1 MSEATGL
8 KPGAR
13 LAKTPGKKDAK
24 INKVV
29 LAYSGG
35 LDTSVI
41 LKWLQDVY
49 ECEVITFTA
58 DIGQGE
64 ELEPARKKALQLG
77 IKKQN
82 IFIQDLREEFVRDYV
97 FPMFR
102 ANAVYEG
109 EYLLGT
115 SIARPLIAKQMIEIA
130 RQTGADAISHGAT
143 GKGNDQVRFE
153 LGAYALMPNVKII
166 APWREWDLLSREKLL
181 AYADKNKIPVDF
193 KKRNS
198 VGKPRGAPYSM
209 DANLLHISY
218 EGGILEDPNFEPED
232 SMWRITVSP
241 EKAPGKPEYVELGYE
256 RGDIVSINGKK
267 LSPAKV
273 LTELNRVGGKHGIGR
288 LDMVE
293 NRYIGMKSRGCYETP
308 GGTIMLR
315 AHRAM
320 ESITLDREV
329 LALKD
334 DLLSRYA
341 RMVYNGY
348 WFSPER
354 VLLQSLIDESQKP
367 VNGTV
372 KLKLYKGTV
381 LVVGRESKTDSLF
394 DQNISTFD
402 DDGGA
407 YDQADAGGFIKL
419 NALRMRIAANKAAA
433 KLTKKRK

>member
-1 MSEATGL
+1 MS
-8 KPGAR
+8 
-13 LAKTPGKKDAK
+13 DV
-24 INKVV
+24 NKVV

-49 ECEVITFTA
+49 KCEVITFTA

-64 ELEPARKKALQLG
+64 EVEPARKKALQLG

-82 IFIQDLREEFVRDYV
+82 IYIQDLREEFVRDFV

-102 ANAVYEG
+102 ANTVYEG

-115 SIARPLIAKQMIEIA
+115 SIARPLIAKNMIDIA
-130 RQTGADAISHGAT
+130 RKTGADTISHGAT

-181 AYADKNKIPVDF
+181 KYADKHNIPVDF
-193 KKRNS
+193 KKRK
-198 VGKPRGAPYSM
+198 GGGAPYSM

-218 EGGILEDPNFEPED
+218 EGGILEDPNFEAED

-241 EKAPGKPEYVELGYE
+241 EKAPNKPEYVELDYAK
-256 RGDIVSINGKK
+256 GDIVAINGKK
-267 LSPAKV
+267 LTPAKV
-273 LTELNRVGGKHGIGR
+273 LIELNRLGGKHGIGR

-293 NRYIGMKSRGCYETP
+293 NRYVGMKSRGCYETP
-308 GGTIMLR
+308 GGTIMLK
-315 AHRAM
+315 AHRAI
-320 ESITLDREV
+320 ESITMDREV
-329 LALKD
+329 LSLKD
-334 DLLSRYA
+334 DLMPRYG
-341 RMVYNGY
+341 RMIYNGY

-354 VLLQSLIDESQKP
+354 VLLQSLIDQSQAT
-367 VNGTV
+367 VNGRV
-372 KLKLYKGTV
+372 RLKLYKGTV
-381 LVVGRESKTDSLF
+381 LVVGRVSKTDSLF
-394 DQNISTFD
+394 DQTISTFD

-407 YDQADAGGFIKL
+407 YNQADAGGFIKL
-419 NALRMRIAANKAAA
+419 NALRLRIAANK
-433 KLTKKRK
+433 KSGKK